1 MAGPTLIQANYD
13 ALLLMADRF
22 DQMARSVEE
31 SLLKLYQVLDDVR
44 SGGWTGDS
52 ANAYLNHTEQVLIP
66 SIHTLLQRLGETGQ
80 LLRRIVNILQD
91 AEETAAAQLWPAANG
106 MPAWRDMSLAPYQDG
121 PVPLYMLDL
130 DNPNFDAT
138 QFVRNLDTQGR
149 PVLFLTHGY
158 TVQDDKAHQGYAHA
172 ARWYSEAYGSLEEAK
187 RPVIVGVDWD
197 AANPKWGEAA
207 AYGAALNAPEGPVGM
222 VLGATAGTVGEGIHS
237 YTEANINAIS
247 TGQRF
252 GKLVEEYN
260 RRYPQSPVN
269 VVAHSLG
276 NRLVMEG
283 IASSDA
289 YINNY
294 LAVQPAVDRDSVLL
308 DGSYAAVL
316 NPERVSRIGI
326 THTPNDIALWMHLM
340 TPGQG
345 IALGNDPFTL
355 SYQKAGSQLYPMEQ
369 FDSFLEL
376 NHYNYDASE
385 VREIVKD
392 FFGMDGKGFQ

>member
-1 MAGPTLIQANYD
+1 
-13 ALLLMADRF
+13 
-22 DQMARSVEE
+22 
-31 SLLKLYQVLDDVR
+31 
-44 SGGWTGDS
+44 
-52 ANAYLNHTEQVLIP
+52 
-66 SIHTLLQRLGETGQ
+66 
-80 LLRRIVNILQD
+80 
-91 AEETAAAQLWPAANG
+91 
-106 MPAWRDMSLAPYQDG
+106 
-121 PVPLYMLDL
+121 
-130 DNPNFDAT
+130 
-138 QFVRNLDTQGR
+138 
-149 PVLFLTHGY
+149 
-158 TVQDDKAHQGYAHA
+158 
-172 ARWYSEAYGSLEEAK
+172 
-187 RPVIVGVDWD
+187 
-197 AANPKWGEAA
+197 
-207 AYGAALNAPEGPVGM
+207 
-222 VLGATAGTVGEGIHS
+222 
-237 YTEANINAIS
+237 
-247 TGQRF
+247 
-252 GKLVEEYN
+252 
-260 RRYPQSPVN
+260 
-269 VVAHSLG
+269 
-276 NRLVMEG
+276 MEG

-340 TPGQG
+340 TPGQA